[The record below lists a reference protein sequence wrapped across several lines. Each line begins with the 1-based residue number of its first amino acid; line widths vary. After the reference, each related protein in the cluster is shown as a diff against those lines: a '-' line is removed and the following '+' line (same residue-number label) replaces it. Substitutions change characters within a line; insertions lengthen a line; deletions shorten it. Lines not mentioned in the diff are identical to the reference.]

1 MDLQRNKYA
10 NYRYSNYMQ
19 EGLAVLK
26 IGSSIKSVKFTNDR
40 TIGKNN
46 NILYSSK
53 LEFTPN
59 LKASLPNKL
68 DSPVMKERLNLRQ
81 DKKPYEDKAIRTVK
95 NFIGKSCYNVRQPS
109 NF

>member
-26 IGSSIKSVKFTNDR
+26 VGSNFKSVKSTNNR
-40 TIGKNN
+40 IITKN
-46 NILYSSK
+46 NILYSTR

-59 LKASLPNKL
+59 SKASLPNKL
-68 DSPVMKERLNLRQ
+68 DSSVIKERLNFRQ
-81 DKKPYEDKAIRTVK
+81 DKKLYEDKAIRTAK
-95 NFIGKSCYNVRQPS
+95 NFIGKSCYNVCHS
-109 NF
+109 LNF